1 MDRDRWF
8 QTQPCSSRSTDV
20 QVIKGV
26 FAVYL
31 FENIH
36 NNITILELS
45 PTMFSRAQV
54 NNHRSFLSKKTVLFL
69 PEIFLYTSVA
79 LKVLQKILNLQQ
91 K

>member
-20 QVIKGV
+20 QVIKGL
-26 FAVYL
+26 FTVYL

-45 PTMFSRAQV
+45 PTMFMRARM
-54 NNHRSFLSKKTVLFL
+54 NNHQYFLSKKKRFVFARN
-69 PEIFLYTSVA
+69 FFYT
-79 LKVLQKILNLQQ
+79 LHWL
-91 K
+91 